1 LQALQEC
8 HFGGARQVMGATGS
22 TPLSPPHAIQLA
34 GPEDARLFFSGPPS
48 ALTGTIPLV
57 NAGTDKQKIRSVA
70 VSTGDLL
77 GAAGLPLREFSFY
90 AKLGPGEQANIS
102 GRIMLDRQ
110 TRPGHYDIEITV
122 GSRTLP
128 VTVYVTEV
136 VDLRMQP
143 RQITILAGSPSSY
156 KRKFIFENEG
166 NIDLP
171 IGAQCEVPLFEP
183 LDLTSSML
191 IGLHKADKASAE
203 SMVKGFL
210 REWSGLQAG
219 TLVINREPKIL
230 RPGEK
235 AVIEVEFQ
243 LPPELKPIRHYH
255 TNLRL
260 YNANLKLDIYTT
272 AKVGSARKRKS
283 DSP

>member
-1 LQALQEC
+1 
-8 HFGGARQVMGATGS
+8 MGATGN
-22 TPLSPPHAIQLA
+22 TPLSQEQAIQLA
-34 GPEDARLFFSGPPS
+34 GPEGVRLFFSGPPR

-57 NAGTDKQKIRSVA
+57 NSGTDKQKIRSVA
-70 VSTGDLL
+70 VSAGDLL

-90 AKLGPGEQANIS
+90 AKLHPGEQANIS
-102 GRIMLDRQ
+102 GKIMLDRR
-110 TRPGHYDIEITV
+110 TRPGPHDIKITV
-122 GSRTLP
+122 GARTLP
-128 VTVYVTEV
+128 ATVYVTEV
-136 VDLRMQP
+136 VNLRMQP
-143 RQITILAGSPSSY
+143 QQITILAGSPSSY
-156 KRKFIFENEG
+156 TRKFIFENEG

-203 SMVKGFL
+203 SMVKGLL
-210 REWSGLQAG
+210 REWSDLQAG

-235 AVIEVEFQ
+235 AAIDVEFQ
-243 LPPELKPIRHYH
+243 LPPELKPIRHYRA
-255 TNLRL
+255 NLRL
-260 YNANLKLDIYTT
+260 YNASLKLDIYTT

-283 DSP
+283 D

>member
-1 LQALQEC
+1 
-8 HFGGARQVMGATGS
+8 MGATGS
-22 TPLSPPHAIQLA
+22 TPVSPPHAIHLA
-34 GPEDARLFFSGPPS
+34 GPEDARLFFSGPPR

-57 NAGTDKQKIRSVA
+57 NTGTDKQKIRSVA
-70 VSTGDLL
+70 VSASDLL

-102 GRIMLDRQ
+102 GKIMLDRQ
-110 TRPGHYDIEITV
+110 TRPGNYDIKITV

-128 VTVYVTEV
+128 ATVYVTEV

-156 KRKFIFENEG
+156 TRRFIFENQG

-171 IGAQCEVPLFEP
+171 IGAKCEVPLFEP
-183 LDLTSSML
+183 LDLASSML
-191 IGLHKADKASAE
+191 IGLRKADKASAE

-210 REWSGLQAG
+210 REWSDLQAG

-235 AVIEVEFQ
+235 AIIDVEFQ

-255 TNLRL
+255 ANLRL

-272 AKVGSARKRKS
+272 AKVGSEHKRKS
-283 DSP
+283 GSR